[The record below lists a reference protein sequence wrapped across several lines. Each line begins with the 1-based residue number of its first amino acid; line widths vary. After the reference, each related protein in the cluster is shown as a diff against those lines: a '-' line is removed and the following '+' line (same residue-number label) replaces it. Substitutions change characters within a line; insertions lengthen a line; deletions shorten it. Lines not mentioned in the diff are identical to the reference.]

1 MNSDMQLRA
10 VIAPMIIAAIG
21 IFLSLIGILS
31 VQAFTALASRP

>member
-21 IFLSLIGILS
+21 ILS
-31 VQAFTALASRP
+31 VQDFTALASRP